1 VSPLVGYIT
10 TDKYGGGGSSSSSS
24 SSSGSRARHVSLA
37 GYVIKTNF

>member
-10 TDKYGGGGSSSSSS
+10 TDKYGGGGSSSSS